1 MNAIIFTAIWGIIM
15 MFGGVFFQ
23 STRAPRF
30 WAIAGLVICLVV
42 NCLELK
48 NGEPFSILPGQPFFE
63 VDVKY
68 MLSFNS
74 FNLTFIAVALGCTL
88 LYFLFSGRDIEK
100 LRVNVSEYFALIFF
114 VLCGVCLSAT
124 FNTLL
129 FLFLGIEILSI
140 PLYILTGSDKRNL
153 KSNEAALK
161 YFLMGS
167 FSTGIMLMG
176 IAFLYGGS
184 PEGSF
189 FINNLG
195 LGEGKMPVLIA
206 IGLVFILIAMAFKVS
221 AAPFHFWTPDVYDGA
236 PTVFTSFMA
245 TIVKVG
251 GFIAFIRLFEN
262 SFGKVHAQW
271 QVLITII
278 TAATLF
284 IGNLTAVFQQS
295 VKRMLAYSSIAQAGF
310 MLLAVF
316 ALNDT
321 AKEGLILYSAAYSLA
336 TIGLF
341 AILIRMQDYT
351 IDGFNGLAKQQPV
364 LAVTA
369 TIFLLSLTGI
379 PLTAGF
385 QSKLLMLMAALRDG
399 HQHWLVLFAVLCA
412 AVSAY
417 YYFKIIQAMFFKE
430 NTQLAPEGGTVM
442 LVGEPVSRSFKG
454 LLILTAALLILLGL
468 FPSLLTD
475 WLHYMNG

>member
-1 MNAIIFTAIWGIIM
+1 
-15 MFGGVFFQ
+15 
-23 STRAPRF
+23 
-30 WAIAGLVICLVV
+30 
-42 NCLELK
+42 LELK
-48 NGEPFSILPGQPFFE
+48 SGDPFFAI
-63 VDVKY
+63 DVRN
-68 MLSFNS
+68 MLTFNS
-74 FNLTFIAVALGCTL
+74 FNLTFITVALICTL
-88 LYFLFSGRDIEK
+88 LYFLLSGRDIEK
-100 LRVNVSEYFALIFF
+100 VGANVSEYFALIFF
-114 VLCGVCLSAT
+114 VLCGVGLAAT
-124 FNTLL
+124 YNTLL
-129 FLFLGIEILSI
+129 ILFLGIEIMSI

-161 YFLMGS
+161 YLLMGA

-176 IAFLYGGS
+176 IAFLYGGNS
-184 PEGSF
+184 EGSF
-189 FINNLG
+189 FINNISLG
-195 LGEGKMPVLIA
+195 AGKMPVLIA
-206 IGLVFILIAMAFKVS
+206 IGLVFIIIALSFKVS

-245 TIVKVG
+245 TIVKVA

-262 SFGKVHAQW
+262 SFGSVHRQW
-271 QVLITII
+271 QMLIAII

-310 MLLAVF
+310 MLLAIF

-321 AKEGLILYSAAYSLA
+321 AKEGLILYSTAYSLA
-336 TIGLF
+336 TIGIF
-341 AILIRMQDYT
+341 AILIKMSDYT
-351 IDGFNGLAKQQPV
+351 IDGFNGLGKQQPV

-369 TIFLLSLTGI
+369 TVFLLSLTGI

-385 QSKLLMLMAALRDG
+385 QSKFYMLIAALRNG

-430 NTQLAPEGGTVM
+430 AVIDANGNGSILDVEEITPA
-442 LVGEPVSRSFKG
+442 FKM
-454 LLILTAALLILLGL
+454 LLILTAVLIVLIGI
-468 FPSLLTD
+468 FPSIVTE
-475 WLHYMNG
+475 WLHYSFY